1 MLETVLPFRD
11 TSMLSLLA
19 LTSEQISCSSI
30 AYQLANIYPLFQKK
44 KKKKKEIQYLR
55 FRVVLSGEAFRPRE
69 ALDLRQTWGPQ
80 ENAPE

>member
-19 LTSEQISCSSI
+19 LTSEQISCSLL
-30 AYQLANIYPLFQKK
+30 AYQLAHIYSLFQKK
-44 KKKKKEIQYLR
+44 IKEEIQSLK
-55 FRVVLSGEAFRPRE
+55 FRVVLSGEAFRPQE
-69 ALDLRQTWGPQ
+69 ALDLRQTWGLQ